1 MNFLSLQQI
10 AIMKQAGTLSPEAPQ
25 LTPTRTS
32 NSNENKVFGF
42 EKRFASSAFDN
53 HLKTPVEM
61 DAEFLMEMST
71 ARFMTWHYSDH
82 YKDKSIMVYTDGNT
96 NTYNPDLTPS
106 GFMEENY

>member
-1 MNFLSLQQI
+1 MN
-10 AIMKQAGTLSPEAPQ
+10 QAGTLSPEALQPA
-25 LTPTRTS
+25 PATS
-32 NSNENKVFGF
+32 PNSSGNKVFGY
-42 EKRFASSAFDN
+42 ERRFASSGLDN
-53 HLKTPVEM
+53 HLKSPVEM

-82 YKDKSIMVYTDGNT
+82 YKDKSVMVYTDGST

>member
-1 MNFLSLQQI
+1 
-10 AIMKQAGTLSPEAPQ
+10 
-25 LTPTRTS
+25 
-32 NSNENKVFGF
+32 
-42 EKRFASSAFDN
+42 
-53 HLKTPVEM
+53 M

-82 YKDKSIMVYTDGNT
+82 YKDESIMVYTDGNT